1 MVVLLGAAQTHGYC
15 SNDDVAVVLRAV
27 EDRVGEPLVRG
38 LGSNGGGSSSRGEGR
53 GNGEGYE
60 LQDLCP
66 ATTNVVI
73 VWRLRMLVSFT
84 NMTKFADT
92 GKLGQGARE

>member
-15 SNDDVAVVLRAV
+15 SNDDVAVVLRVV

-53 GNGEGYE
+53 GSGEG

-73 VWRLRMLVSFT
+73 VWQLRLLVSFT
-84 NMTKFADT
+84 NMTKFADAR
-92 GKLGQGARE
+92 KLGQGARE